1 MPMFNP
7 PRTGDFVEREIVE
20 ARGLTVTR
28 AAEEMGV
35 SRTTLSAFLN
45 GRTRL
50 SEDLALR
57 IERAFGVR
65 SATLLRM
72 QHAWDTAPARSRS
85 RLR

>member
-72 QHAWDTAPARSRS
+72 QRAWDTAPARR
-85 RLR
+85 RRR

>member
-57 IERAFGVR
+57 IEKAFGVR

-72 QHAWDTAPARSRS
+72 QRAWDTAPARR
-85 RLR
+85 RPQ

>member
-1 MPMFNP
+1 MAMFNP
-7 PRTGDFVEREIVE
+7 PRTGDFVKREIVE

-35 SRTTLSAFLN
+35 ARTTLSAFLD

-57 IERAFGVR
+57 IEKAFGVR

-72 QHAWDTAPARSRS
+72 QRAWDTAPARR
-85 RLR
+85 RRQ

>member
-35 SRTTLSAFLN
+35 SRRTLSAFLN

-72 QHAWDTAPARSRS
+72 QRAWDTAPARR
-85 RLR
+85 RRR